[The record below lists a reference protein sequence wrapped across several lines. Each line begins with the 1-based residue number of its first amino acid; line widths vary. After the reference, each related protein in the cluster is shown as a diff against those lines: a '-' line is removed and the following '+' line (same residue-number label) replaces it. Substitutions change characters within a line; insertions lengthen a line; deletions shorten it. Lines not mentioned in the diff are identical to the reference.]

1 MKKFYSIAFAL
12 LLGATSMF
20 AQKNTD
26 VRFVTIES
34 AGDDEI
40 IKTGN
45 VEDGA
50 VINVSTI
57 TDDGFQDPFI
67 STGLGVE
74 NTTDNGKRVQI
85 DYEILKLDNG
95 GVQCCFSTCG
105 LNKALGIYYT
115 PMLSASGNRVGLPVV
130 KKHEVQDLA
139 GEWFY
144 AGDGVAT
151 VKFTIKIGTE
161 NTTKTDAEG
170 KVYDVV
176 EGPSVTVNF
185 LKGAAG
191 INSAVAAASAQ
202 TTYFDL
208 TGRKVASPSH
218 GVYVQKQVLSDGTVK
233 TAKVLL
239 K

>member
-12 LLGATSMF
+12 LLGATSLF

-26 VRFVTIES
+26 VRFVTI
-34 AGDDEI
+34 DEDVN
-40 IKTGN
+40 KTGE

-57 TDDGFQDPFI
+57 TDDGFQEAYI
-67 STGLGVE
+67 GTGLGVE

-95 GVQCCFSTCG
+95 CVQCCFSTC
-105 LNKALGIYYT
+105 KTYDALGTYYT
-115 PMLSASGNRVGLPVV
+115 PMLSASGNRINLPVV
-130 KKHEVQDLA
+130 KKHAVNDLA
-139 GEWFY
+139 GEWFFK
-144 AGDGVAT
+144 GDGTAT
-151 VKFTIKIGTE
+151 VKFTIKIGTL
-161 NTTKTDAEG
+161 NATKTDAES
-170 KVYDVV
+170 KDVYDVV

-185 LKGAAG
+185 IKGAAG
-191 INSAVAAASAQ
+191 INSAVAATSAQ

-218 GVYVQKQVLSDGTVK
+218 GVYVQKQVLSDGSVK